1 MCLWR
6 MESTFLKTAEDFRI
20 PMAYRV
26 RRPSSS
32 KRSSSVTSRQRSV
45 YELWRHEQTVSKNG
59 IVKNSFK
66 NTSSRTPASVMG
78 LVVAGKIEEDRNAL
92 FYALQRV
99 CELRMIVA
107 YSV

>member
-1 MCLWR
+1 
-6 MESTFLKTAEDFRI
+6 
-20 PMAYRV
+20 MAVAFFSKHTECSLSGV
-26 RRPSSS
+26 RDLTEGLFQLRDSQLHT
-32 KRSSSVTSRQRSV
+32 RLVLR
-45 YELWRHEQTVSKNG
+45 TVSKNG

-66 NTSSRTPASVMG
+66 NTSRTPASVMG
-78 LVVAGKIEEDRNAL
+78 LVVADKIEEDRNAL